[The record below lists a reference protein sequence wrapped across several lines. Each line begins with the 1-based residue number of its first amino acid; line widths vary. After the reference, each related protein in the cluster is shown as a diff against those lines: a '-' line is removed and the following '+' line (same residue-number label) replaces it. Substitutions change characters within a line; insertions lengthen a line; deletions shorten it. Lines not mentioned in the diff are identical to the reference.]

1 MVIASSSISGL
12 EERADVRKKIVL
24 SSLSVS
30 YSKVN
35 EIPVDTSKFSACS
48 T

>member
-1 MVIASSSISGL
+1 MIVSSSISGL
-12 EERADVRKKIVL
+12 EERADVRKEIVL
-24 SSLSVS
+24 SLLSVS

-35 EIPVDTSKFSACS
+35 KISVGTSKFSACS